1 MDTDGG
7 RGQALSRLGH
17 AMRRPRVV
25 TARGVPATRDL
36 ERTLWC
42 LLAASGV
49 AIGARVLARTPV
61 EAAVSFGAAVLL
73 LAFAA
78 ATLRAI
84 ATLTPPTLRARRATR
99 VAVVGGSASADRLR
113 DDLREAGVAGIDV
126 VGAVAPEGAATD
138 GFALGVVADLGAVV
152 DVHRLDVL
160 LVGPGVTGA
169 RVVEAV
175 MRTCEG
181 DAVRVCALSGFYEDV
196 FGHVP
201 ITEVDDAW
209 LQYVL
214 HPRFRERRSQRI
226 VDVVVAGALAVVFL
240 PVIACMA
247 LLIRRD
253 GGPAFFRQQ
262 RIGRDGRRFVIYK
275 LRSMRWEP
283 DGAPARW
290 AEDGD
295 TRITRLGRLLRRMH
309 LDELPQ
315 LINVLRGDM
324 TLVGP
329 RPEQPEI
336 VESLAEGLP
345 LWRGRH
351 RYKPGVT
358 GWAQVRCG
366 YGGSHDGSALKL
378 ANDLYYLR
386 HQSLALD
393 MAILAQTAITALSP
407 PRRDEDVVVPF
418 VLPPARE
425 PARQRLRP
433 ARFVPAWRSG
443 ATRALVTGGAGFIG
457 SQLVDRLVDE
467 GYDVVALD
475 DLSAGRAGNLAEA
488 FTAGARLE
496 TADITD
502 ADEMRRLFIAH
513 RPEVVFHLAAQIA
526 VSRAVEEPLMDA
538 TANVVGTL
546 SALEAA
552 RACGARRFVLASSGG
567 AIYGDALVKPTPEH
581 APLIPLSPYGTAK
594 LAAEQYTALYND
606 LYGLSTATLRLA
618 NVYGPRQ
625 GLNGEGG
632 VIARFCR
639 ALVDGERAQVFGDGL
654 QTRDYV
660 HVRDVVAAFFA
671 AGQSQASGAFNIGTG
686 TETTLLD
693 LLEALDLEAT
703 FHEARNGEVRR
714 SSLDASAAARELD
727 WHASM
732 PLVDGLAETLAFAR
746 EAWATQV
753 AV

>member
-1 MDTDGG
+1 MSH
-7 RGQALSRLGH
+7 RV
-17 AMRRPRVV
+17 RRPRV
-25 TARGVPATRDL
+25 APAGGVPATRDL

-42 LLAASGV
+42 LLAAAAV
-49 AIGARVLARTPV
+49 AIGATILTQTTA
-61 EAAVSFGAAVLL
+61 EATITFSAVALL
-73 LAFAA
+73 LALAA

-84 ATLTPPTLRARRATR
+84 ATLTPPMLRARRTAR
-99 VAVVGGSASADRLR
+99 VAVVGSSTSADRLR
-113 DDLREAGVAGIDV
+113 DDLREADVAAIDV
-126 VGAVAPEGAATD
+126 VGAISPEGAAGD
-138 GFALGVVADLGAVV
+138 FALGSLADLRAVV
-152 DVHRLDVL
+152 DTCRLDVL
-160 LVGPGVTGA
+160 LVGSDDSRA

-181 DAVRVCALSGFYEDV
+181 DAVRVYALSAFYEDV

-226 VDVVVAGALAVVFL
+226 FDVVVAGALAVVFL
-240 PVIACMA
+240 PLIACMA

-253 GGPAFFRQQ
+253 RGPALFRQQ

-275 LRSMRWEP
+275 LRTMRWEP
-283 DGAPARW
+283 GSEARW
-290 AEDGD
+290 ASEGD
-295 TRITRLGRLLRRMH
+295 PRITPVGRFLRRTH

-336 VESLAEGLP
+336 VESLEGEQP

-351 RYKPGVT
+351 RYKPGLT

-418 VLPPARE
+418 VLPPAQE
-425 PARQRLRP
+425 PTARRGDADRRP
-433 ARFVPAWRSG
+433 RAARFVSTWRTG

-457 SQLVDRLVDE
+457 SQLVDRLVED
-467 GYDVVALD
+467 GFDVVALD
-475 DLSAGRAGNLAEA
+475 DLSAGRTGNLAQA
-488 FTAGARLE
+488 FGAGARLE
-496 TADITD
+496 TADVTCAED
-502 ADEMRRLFIAH
+502 MRRLFIAH

-546 SALEAA
+546 SVLEAA
-552 RACGARRFVLASSGG
+552 RACGAQRLVLASSGG

-581 APLIPLSPYGTAK
+581 APLVPLSPYGTAK

-625 GLNGEGG
+625 GLGGEGG

-639 ALVDGERAQVFGDGL
+639 ALVDGEPAQVFGDGL

-660 HVRDVVAAFFA
+660 HVRDVVAAFAA
-671 AGQSQASGAFNIGTG
+671 AGHSQASGAFNIGTG

-693 LLEALDLEAT
+693 LLEALDWHAT
-703 FHEARNGEVRR
+703 FHEARSGEVRR
-714 SSLDASAAARELD
+714 SSLDATAAARELG
-727 WHASM
+727 WHACT

-746 EAWATQV
+746 EAWATRI

>member
-1 MDTDGG
+1 
-7 RGQALSRLGH
+7 
-17 AMRRPRVV
+17 
-25 TARGVPATRDL
+25 
-36 ERTLWC
+36 
-42 LLAASGV
+42 
-49 AIGARVLARTPV
+49 
-61 EAAVSFGAAVLL
+61 
-73 LAFAA
+73 
-78 ATLRAI
+78 
-84 ATLTPPTLRARRATR
+84 
-99 VAVVGGSASADRLR
+99 
-113 DDLREAGVAGIDV
+113 
-126 VGAVAPEGAATD
+126 
-138 GFALGVVADLGAVV
+138 
-152 DVHRLDVL
+152 
-160 LVGPGVTGA
+160 
-169 RVVEAV
+169 
-175 MRTCEG
+175 
-181 DAVRVCALSGFYEDV
+181 
-196 FGHVP
+196 
-201 ITEVDDAW
+201 
-209 LQYVL
+209 VL

-226 VDVVVAGALAVVFL
+226 VDVLVAGALALVFL

-247 LLIRRD
+247 LVIRQD
-253 GGPAFFRQQ
+253 GGPALFRQQ

-283 DGAPARW
+283 DTAAARW

-295 TRITRLGRLLRRMH
+295 TRITRVGRLLRRTH

-329 RPEQPEI
+329 RPEQPEF
-336 VESLAEGLP
+336 VESLEEGLP

-366 YGGSHDGSALKL
+366 YGGSNDGSALKL

-393 MAILAQTAITALSP
+393 LAILAQTAVTALSA
-407 PRRDEDVVVPF
+407 PRRDEDAVAPF
-418 VLPPARE
+418 VLPPVQE
-425 PARQRLRP
+425 PTVRRGDANGTRPRP
-433 ARFVPAWRSG
+433 ARFVSTRRTG

-457 SQLVDRLVDE
+457 SQLVDRLIED

-475 DLSAGRAGNLAEA
+475 DLSAGRTGNLSQA
-488 FTAGARLE
+488 FMAGARLE
-496 TADITD
+496 TADVTCAED
-502 ADEMRRLFIAH
+502 MRSLFIAH

-526 VSRAVEEPLMDA
+526 VSRAVEEPLVDA

-546 SALEAA
+546 TALEAA

-567 AIYGDALVKPTPEH
+567 AIYGDADIKPTPEQ

-594 LAAEQYTALYND
+594 LAAEQYTSLYND

-625 GLNGEGG
+625 GMSGEGG

-639 ALVDGERAQVFGDGL
+639 ALVDGEPAQVFGDGL

-660 HVRDVVAAFFA
+660 HVRDVVAAFVA
-671 AGQSQASGAFNIGTG
+671 AGESDVSGAFNIGTG

-693 LLEALDLEAT
+693 LLEALDLHAT
-703 FHEARNGEVRR
+703 FLEARSGEVLR
-714 SSLDASAAARELD
+714 SSLDASAAARELG
-727 WHASM
+727 WHAST

-746 EAWATQV
+746 EAWASDRI